1 MKDWNN
7 NITKDSW
14 RILKYNAETVN
25 GFETLIEVG
34 PSISIFGS
42 ARTQPSD
49 PYYIKTVEIASMI
62 SEMGFGIISGA
73 GPGIMEAANKGAKL
87 AKGKSIGLRINLPFE
102 QFTNEYVDE
111 EYLLKFDYFF
121 VRKLMFQKYSQGF
134 VVMPGGYG
142 TLDEL
147 FNVKNSWNFKILND
161 ISSYVEKISNIT
173 DNDTRPI
180 TGKNAYTHNA
190 GLHVSSVIKDG
201 SLYEPTDPRKF
212 NRKRRHYIDKF
223 SGKDALNYRLK
234 KLNIDLE
241 EKELCELLFKIKS
254 KPEIKNW
261 SDEKL
266 VSLYHQ
272 LYNTQISE

>member
-42 ARTQPSD
+42 ARTKPND
-49 PYYIKTVEIASMI
+49 PYYKKTVDIASMI

-87 AKGKSIGLRINLPFE
+87 ANGKSIGLRINLPFE
-102 QFTNEYVDE
+102 QFTNKYVDE

-147 FNVKNSWNFKILND
+147 FNALTLIQTKKSKLFPIILVGKKHYGPLFDWIKGTLAENKL
-161 ISSYVEKISNIT
+161 ISSE
-173 DNDTRPI
+173 D
-180 TGKNAYTHNA
+180 
-190 GLHVSSVIKDG
+190 
-201 SLYEPTDPRKF
+201 
-212 NRKRRHYIDKF
+212 
-223 SGKDALNYRLK
+223 
-234 KLNIDLE
+234 IDLINLVE
-241 EKELCELLFKIKS
+241 EKEEVKHILSDFYE
-254 KPEIKNW
+254 KNNI
-261 SDEKL
+261 DINFE
-266 VSLYHQ
+266 
-272 LYNTQISE
+272 

>member
-147 FNVKNSWNFKILND
+147 FNALTLIQTKKSKLFPIILVGKKHYGPLFDWIKGTLAENKLISPEDLDLINLVEDKEEVKQILSD
-161 ISSYVEKISNIT
+161 FYEKN
-173 DNDTRPI
+173 
-180 TGKNAYTHNA
+180 
-190 GLHVSSVIKDG
+190 
-201 SLYEPTDPRKF
+201 
-212 NRKRRHYIDKF
+212 
-223 SGKDALNYRLK
+223 
-234 KLNIDLE
+234 NIDINFE
-241 EKELCELLFKIKS
+241 
-254 KPEIKNW
+254 
-261 SDEKL
+261 
-266 VSLYHQ
+266 
-272 LYNTQISE
+272 

>member
-49 PYYIKTVEIASMI
+49 PYYTKTVEIASMI

-147 FNVKNSWNFKILND
+147 FNALTLIQTKKSKLFPIILVGKKHYGPLFDWVKGTLAENKLISPEDIDLINLVEDKEEVKQILSD
-161 ISSYVEKISNIT
+161 FYEKN
-173 DNDTRPI
+173 
-180 TGKNAYTHNA
+180 
-190 GLHVSSVIKDG
+190 
-201 SLYEPTDPRKF
+201 
-212 NRKRRHYIDKF
+212 
-223 SGKDALNYRLK
+223 
-234 KLNIDLE
+234 NIDINFE
-241 EKELCELLFKIKS
+241 
-254 KPEIKNW
+254 
-261 SDEKL
+261 
-266 VSLYHQ
+266 
-272 LYNTQISE
+272 

>member
-49 PYYIKTVEIASMI
+49 PYYTKTVEIASMI

-87 AKGKSIGLRINLPFE
+87 AKGKSVGLRINLPFE

-147 FNVKNSWNFKILND
+147 FNALTLIQTKKSKLFPIILVGKKHYGPLFDWIKGTLAENKLISLEDIDLINLVEDKEEVKQILSD
-161 ISSYVEKISNIT
+161 FYEKN
-173 DNDTRPI
+173 
-180 TGKNAYTHNA
+180 
-190 GLHVSSVIKDG
+190 
-201 SLYEPTDPRKF
+201 
-212 NRKRRHYIDKF
+212 
-223 SGKDALNYRLK
+223 
-234 KLNIDLE
+234 NIDINFE
-241 EKELCELLFKIKS
+241 
-254 KPEIKNW
+254 
-261 SDEKL
+261 
-266 VSLYHQ
+266 
-272 LYNTQISE
+272 

>member
-7 NITKDSW
+7 TITKDSW

-42 ARTQPSD
+42 ARTKPND
-49 PYYIKTVEIASMI
+49 NYYKKTVEISSMI

-102 QFTNEYVDE
+102 QFTNEYVDD

-134 VVMPGGYG
+134 IVMPGGYG

-147 FNVKNSWNFKILND
+147 FNALTLIQTKKSKLFPIILVGKKHYGPLFDWIKDTLAENKL
-161 ISSYVEKISNIT
+161 ISSE
-173 DNDTRPI
+173 D
-180 TGKNAYTHNA
+180 
-190 GLHVSSVIKDG
+190 
-201 SLYEPTDPRKF
+201 
-212 NRKRRHYIDKF
+212 
-223 SGKDALNYRLK
+223 
-234 KLNIDLE
+234 IDLINLVE
-241 EKELCELLFKIKS
+241 EKEEVKKILS
-254 KPEIKNW
+254 DFYEKNNI
-261 SDEKL
+261 DINFE
-266 VSLYHQ
+266 
-272 LYNTQISE
+272 

>member
-42 ARTQPSD
+42 ARTKPQD
-49 PYYIKTVEIASMI
+49 PYYKKTVEIASMI

-147 FNVKNSWNFKILND
+147 FNALTLIQTKKSKLFPIILVGKKHYGPLFDWIKGTLAENKLISPEDIDLINLVEDKEEVKQILSD
-161 ISSYVEKISNIT
+161 FYEKN
-173 DNDTRPI
+173 
-180 TGKNAYTHNA
+180 
-190 GLHVSSVIKDG
+190 
-201 SLYEPTDPRKF
+201 
-212 NRKRRHYIDKF
+212 
-223 SGKDALNYRLK
+223 
-234 KLNIDLE
+234 NIDINFE
-241 EKELCELLFKIKS
+241 
-254 KPEIKNW
+254 
-261 SDEKL
+261 
-266 VSLYHQ
+266 
-272 LYNTQISE
+272 

>member
-7 NITKDSW
+7 TITKDSW

-42 ARTQPSD
+42 ARTEPSD
-49 PYYIKTVEIASMI
+49 PYYKKTVEIASMI

-102 QFTNEYVDE
+102 QFTNEFVDD

-147 FNVKNSWNFKILND
+147 FNALTLIQTKKSKLFPIIL
-161 ISSYVEKISNIT
+161 V
-173 DNDTRPI
+173 
-180 TGKNAYTHNA
+180 GKKH
-190 GLHVSSVIKDG
+190 
-201 SLYEPTDPRKF
+201 YEPLFTWIKGTLAE
-212 NRKRRHYIDKF
+212 N
-223 SGKDALNYRLK
+223 
-234 KLNIDLE
+234 KLISPEDIDLINLVE
-241 EKELCELLFKIKS
+241 EKEEVQQILSDFYD
-254 KPEIKNW
+254 KNNI
-261 SDEKL
+261 DINF
-266 VSLYHQ
+266 Q
-272 LYNTQISE
+272 

>member
-49 PYYIKTVEIASMI
+49 PYYTKTVEIASMI

-147 FNVKNSWNFKILND
+147 FNALTLIQTKKSKLFPIILVGKKHYGPLFDWIKGTLAENKLISPEDIDLINLVEDKEEVEQILSDFYEKN
-161 ISSYVEKISNIT
+161 
-173 DNDTRPI
+173 
-180 TGKNAYTHNA
+180 
-190 GLHVSSVIKDG
+190 
-201 SLYEPTDPRKF
+201 
-212 NRKRRHYIDKF
+212 
-223 SGKDALNYRLK
+223 
-234 KLNIDLE
+234 NIDINFE
-241 EKELCELLFKIKS
+241 
-254 KPEIKNW
+254 
-261 SDEKL
+261 
-266 VSLYHQ
+266 
-272 LYNTQISE
+272 

>member
-147 FNVKNSWNFKILND
+147 FNALTLIQTKKSKLFPIILVGKKHYGPLFDWIKGTLAENKLISTEDIDLINLVEDKEEVKQILSD
-161 ISSYVEKISNIT
+161 FYEKN
-173 DNDTRPI
+173 
-180 TGKNAYTHNA
+180 
-190 GLHVSSVIKDG
+190 
-201 SLYEPTDPRKF
+201 
-212 NRKRRHYIDKF
+212 
-223 SGKDALNYRLK
+223 
-234 KLNIDLE
+234 NIDINFE
-241 EKELCELLFKIKS
+241 
-254 KPEIKNW
+254 
-261 SDEKL
+261 
-266 VSLYHQ
+266 
-272 LYNTQISE
+272 

>member
-102 QFTNEYVDE
+102 QFTNEYVDD

-147 FNVKNSWNFKILND
+147 FNALTLIQTKKSKLFPIILVGKKHYAPLFDWIKGTLAENKLISPEDIDLINLVEDKEEVKQILSD
-161 ISSYVEKISNIT
+161 FYEKN
-173 DNDTRPI
+173 
-180 TGKNAYTHNA
+180 
-190 GLHVSSVIKDG
+190 
-201 SLYEPTDPRKF
+201 
-212 NRKRRHYIDKF
+212 
-223 SGKDALNYRLK
+223 
-234 KLNIDLE
+234 NIDINFE
-241 EKELCELLFKIKS
+241 
-254 KPEIKNW
+254 
-261 SDEKL
+261 
-266 VSLYHQ
+266 
-272 LYNTQISE
+272 

>member
-42 ARTQPSD
+42 ARTKPND
-49 PYYIKTVEIASMI
+49 PYYKKTVDIASMI

-87 AKGKSIGLRINLPFE
+87 ANGKSIGLRINLPFE
-102 QFTNEYVDE
+102 QFTNKYVDE

-147 FNVKNSWNFKILND
+147 FNALTLIQTKKSKLFPIILVGKKHYGPLFDWIKGTLAENKL
-161 ISSYVEKISNIT
+161 ISPE
-173 DNDTRPI
+173 D
-180 TGKNAYTHNA
+180 
-190 GLHVSSVIKDG
+190 
-201 SLYEPTDPRKF
+201 
-212 NRKRRHYIDKF
+212 
-223 SGKDALNYRLK
+223 
-234 KLNIDLE
+234 IDLINLVE
-241 EKELCELLFKIKS
+241 EKEEVKYILSDFYE
-254 KPEIKNW
+254 KNNI
-261 SDEKL
+261 DINFE
-266 VSLYHQ
+266 
-272 LYNTQISE
+272 

>member
-7 NITKDSW
+7 TITKDSW

-42 ARTQPSD
+42 ARTKPSD
-49 PYYIKTVEIASMI
+49 PYYKKTVEIASMI

-102 QFTNEYVDE
+102 QFTNEFVDE

-147 FNVKNSWNFKILND
+147 FNALTLIQTKKSKLFPIIL
-161 ISSYVEKISNIT
+161 V
-173 DNDTRPI
+173 
-180 TGKNAYTHNA
+180 GKKH
-190 GLHVSSVIKDG
+190 
-201 SLYEPTDPRKF
+201 YEPLFTWIKGTLAE
-212 NRKRRHYIDKF
+212 N
-223 SGKDALNYRLK
+223 
-234 KLNIDLE
+234 KLISPEDIDLINLVE
-241 EKELCELLFKIKS
+241 EKEEVKQILSDFYD
-254 KPEIKNW
+254 KNNI
-261 SDEKL
+261 DINFE
-266 VSLYHQ
+266 
-272 LYNTQISE
+272 

>member
-7 NITKDSW
+7 SITKDSW

-42 ARTQPSD
+42 ARTEPND
-49 PYYIKTVEIASMI
+49 PYYTKTVEIASMI
-62 SEMGFGIISGA
+62 SKMGFGIISGA

-147 FNVKNSWNFKILND
+147 FNALTLIQTKKSKLFPIILVGKKHYGPLFDWIKGTLAENKLISPEDIDLINLVEDNEEVKQILSD
-161 ISSYVEKISNIT
+161 FYEKN
-173 DNDTRPI
+173 
-180 TGKNAYTHNA
+180 
-190 GLHVSSVIKDG
+190 
-201 SLYEPTDPRKF
+201 
-212 NRKRRHYIDKF
+212 
-223 SGKDALNYRLK
+223 
-234 KLNIDLE
+234 NIDINFE
-241 EKELCELLFKIKS
+241 
-254 KPEIKNW
+254 
-261 SDEKL
+261 
-266 VSLYHQ
+266 
-272 LYNTQISE
+272 

>member
-7 NITKDSW
+7 NIIKDSW

-147 FNVKNSWNFKILND
+147 FNALTLIQTKKSKLFPIILVGKKHYGPLFDWIKGTLAENKLISPEDIDLINIVEDKKEVKQILSD
-161 ISSYVEKISNIT
+161 FYEKN
-173 DNDTRPI
+173 
-180 TGKNAYTHNA
+180 
-190 GLHVSSVIKDG
+190 
-201 SLYEPTDPRKF
+201 
-212 NRKRRHYIDKF
+212 
-223 SGKDALNYRLK
+223 
-234 KLNIDLE
+234 NIDINFE
-241 EKELCELLFKIKS
+241 
-254 KPEIKNW
+254 
-261 SDEKL
+261 
-266 VSLYHQ
+266 
-272 LYNTQISE
+272 

>member
-49 PYYIKTVEIASMI
+49 PYYTKTVEIASMI

-134 VVMPGGYG
+134 VVVPGGYG

-147 FNVKNSWNFKILND
+147 FNALTLIQTKKSKLFPIILVGKKHYGPLFDWIKGTLAENKLISPEDIDLINLVEDKEEVKQILSD
-161 ISSYVEKISNIT
+161 FYEKN
-173 DNDTRPI
+173 
-180 TGKNAYTHNA
+180 
-190 GLHVSSVIKDG
+190 
-201 SLYEPTDPRKF
+201 
-212 NRKRRHYIDKF
+212 
-223 SGKDALNYRLK
+223 
-234 KLNIDLE
+234 NIDINFE
-241 EKELCELLFKIKS
+241 
-254 KPEIKNW
+254 
-261 SDEKL
+261 
-266 VSLYHQ
+266 
-272 LYNTQISE
+272 

>member
-49 PYYIKTVEIASMI
+49 PYYTKTVEIASMI

-102 QFTNEYVDE
+102 QFTNEYVDD

-147 FNVKNSWNFKILND
+147 FNALTLIQTKKSKLFPIILVGKKHYGPLFDWIKGTLAENKLISPEDIDLINLVEDKEEVKQILSD
-161 ISSYVEKISNIT
+161 FYEKN
-173 DNDTRPI
+173 
-180 TGKNAYTHNA
+180 
-190 GLHVSSVIKDG
+190 
-201 SLYEPTDPRKF
+201 
-212 NRKRRHYIDKF
+212 
-223 SGKDALNYRLK
+223 
-234 KLNIDLE
+234 NIDINFE
-241 EKELCELLFKIKS
+241 
-254 KPEIKNW
+254 
-261 SDEKL
+261 
-266 VSLYHQ
+266 
-272 LYNTQISE
+272 

>member
-49 PYYIKTVEIASMI
+49 PYYTKTVEIASMI

-102 QFTNEYVDE
+102 SFTNEYVDE

-147 FNVKNSWNFKILND
+147 FNALTLIQTKKSKLFPIILVGKKHYGPLFDWIKGTLAENKL
-161 ISSYVEKISNIT
+161 ISPE
-173 DNDTRPI
+173 D
-180 TGKNAYTHNA
+180 
-190 GLHVSSVIKDG
+190 
-201 SLYEPTDPRKF
+201 
-212 NRKRRHYIDKF
+212 
-223 SGKDALNYRLK
+223 
-234 KLNIDLE
+234 IDLINLVE
-241 EKELCELLFKIKS
+241 EKEEVKQILSDFYK
-254 KPEIKNW
+254 KNNI
-261 SDEKL
+261 DINFE
-266 VSLYHQ
+266 
-272 LYNTQISE
+272 

>member
-42 ARTQPSD
+42 ARTKPND
-49 PYYIKTVEIASMI
+49 PYYKKTVDIASMI

-87 AKGKSIGLRINLPFE
+87 ANGKSIGLRINLPFE
-102 QFTNEYVDE
+102 QFTNKYVDE

-147 FNVKNSWNFKILND
+147 FNALTLIQTKKSKLFPIILVGKKHYGPLFDWIKGTLSENKL
-161 ISSYVEKISNIT
+161 ISPE
-173 DNDTRPI
+173 D
-180 TGKNAYTHNA
+180 
-190 GLHVSSVIKDG
+190 
-201 SLYEPTDPRKF
+201 
-212 NRKRRHYIDKF
+212 
-223 SGKDALNYRLK
+223 
-234 KLNIDLE
+234 IDLINLVE
-241 EKELCELLFKIKS
+241 EKEEVKKILS
-254 KPEIKNW
+254 DFYDKNNI
-261 SDEKL
+261 DINFE
-266 VSLYHQ
+266 
-272 LYNTQISE
+272 

>member
-1 MKDWNN
+1 MKNWNN

-42 ARTQPSD
+42 ARTKPND
-49 PYYIKTVEIASMI
+49 PYYKKTVDIASMI

-87 AKGKSIGLRINLPFE
+87 ANGKSIGLRINLPFE
-102 QFTNEYVDE
+102 QFTNKYVDE

-147 FNVKNSWNFKILND
+147 FNALTLIQTKKSKLFPIILVGKKHYGPLFDWIKGTLAENKL
-161 ISSYVEKISNIT
+161 ISPE
-173 DNDTRPI
+173 D
-180 TGKNAYTHNA
+180 
-190 GLHVSSVIKDG
+190 
-201 SLYEPTDPRKF
+201 
-212 NRKRRHYIDKF
+212 
-223 SGKDALNYRLK
+223 
-234 KLNIDLE
+234 IDLINLVE
-241 EKELCELLFKIKS
+241 EKEEVKHILSDFYE
-254 KPEIKNW
+254 KNNI
-261 SDEKL
+261 DINFE
-266 VSLYHQ
+266 
-272 LYNTQISE
+272 

>member
-7 NITKDSW
+7 TITKDSW

-42 ARTQPSD
+42 ARTEPSD
-49 PYYIKTVEIASMI
+49 PYYKKTVEIASMI

-102 QFTNEYVDE
+102 QFTNEFVDE

-147 FNVKNSWNFKILND
+147 FNALTLIQTKKSKLFPIILVGKKHYGPLFDWIKGTLSGNKL
-161 ISSYVEKISNIT
+161 ISRE
-173 DNDTRPI
+173 D
-180 TGKNAYTHNA
+180 
-190 GLHVSSVIKDG
+190 
-201 SLYEPTDPRKF
+201 
-212 NRKRRHYIDKF
+212 
-223 SGKDALNYRLK
+223 
-234 KLNIDLE
+234 IDLINLVE
-241 EKELCELLFKIKS
+241 EKEEVQQILSDFYD
-254 KPEIKNW
+254 KNNI
-261 SDEKL
+261 DINFE
-266 VSLYHQ
+266 
-272 LYNTQISE
+272 

>member
-42 ARTQPSD
+42 ARTEPSN

-147 FNVKNSWNFKILND
+147 FNALTLIQTKKSKLFPIIL
-161 ISSYVEKISNIT
+161 V
-173 DNDTRPI
+173 
-180 TGKNAYTHNA
+180 GKKHY
-190 GLHVSSVIKDG
+190 G
-201 SLYEPTDPRKF
+201 SLFDWIKGTLAENKLISPEDIDLINLVEDKEEVKQILSDFYEK
-212 NRKRRHYIDKF
+212 N
-223 SGKDALNYRLK
+223 
-234 KLNIDLE
+234 NIDINFE
-241 EKELCELLFKIKS
+241 
-254 KPEIKNW
+254 
-261 SDEKL
+261 
-266 VSLYHQ
+266 
-272 LYNTQISE
+272 

>member
-1 MKDWNN
+1 MKDQNN

-42 ARTQPSD
+42 ARTKPND
-49 PYYIKTVEIASMI
+49 PYYKKTVDIASMI

-87 AKGKSIGLRINLPFE
+87 ANGKSIGLRINLPFE
-102 QFTNEYVDE
+102 QFTNKYVDE

-147 FNVKNSWNFKILND
+147 FNALTLIQTKKSKLFPIILVGKKHYGPLFDWIKGTLAENKL
-161 ISSYVEKISNIT
+161 ISPE
-173 DNDTRPI
+173 D
-180 TGKNAYTHNA
+180 
-190 GLHVSSVIKDG
+190 
-201 SLYEPTDPRKF
+201 
-212 NRKRRHYIDKF
+212 
-223 SGKDALNYRLK
+223 
-234 KLNIDLE
+234 IDLINLVE
-241 EKELCELLFKIKS
+241 EKEEVKQILSDFYE
-254 KPEIKNW
+254 KNNI
-261 SDEKL
+261 DINFE
-266 VSLYHQ
+266 
-272 LYNTQISE
+272 